1 MANNNQ
7 KSGGGGLIAMVVL
20 IIIVLLYALGSCSGG
35 SSSSGGSST
44 GSVRCSYCGKVI
56 YSDGA
61 SIHCTH
67 KYLNIYKCDYC
78 GHSNVIK

>member
-7 KSGGGGLIAMVVL
+7 KSSGGAGSVL
-20 IIIVLLYALGSCSGG
+20 IVIAIIVVMLYALGSCSGG
-35 SSSSGGSST
+35 SSSSGSSG

-56 YSDGA
+56 YSDGRA
-61 SIHCTH
+61 IHCTH
-67 KYLNIYKCDYC
+67 KYLNTYKCDYC